1 MNWKEIYTSK
11 CKTMEEAVKIIKSG
25 DKVVIGH
32 AAGEPVK
39 LVEALADYG
48 VNADLKGVE
57 IYQQVD
63 LGNSLHARPGMER
76 HFREKSMFLGAN
88 TRDCVNSGR
97 GDFIPCYFYQTP
109 DFYREIEH
117 PDVVLVTLSL
127 PDEHGY
133 CSFGVSCDYTKPA
146 AEAEGAK
153 VVAVVNPNM
162 PRTLGDSF
170 IHVSDLAVIVED
182 DTPIPELGLPKIG
195 DVEMAIGEQI
205 ASLVKDGDCLQLG
218 IGAIPDAVLKFLGG
232 KKNLGIH
239 SEMIS
244 DGVIDLYE
252 KGVINCSVK
261 NLHRDKM
268 VVSFLMGTRRL
279 YDFVDDNPAMY
290 MAPVDYVNHPIVIGQ
305 NDNMVSINSSVEVN
319 LMGEAC
325 SEAIGLKQFSGIGGQ
340 VDFIR
345 GASFSKGGRSILA
358 FPSTAKKGT
367 VSKIVPYLSQGGTVT
382 TPRNDVDYIVT
393 EHGIARMK
401 GKSLRERARSLIR
414 IAAPQFKDEL
424 AKEFENRFA
433 EKYQEV

>member
-1 MNWKEIYTSK
+1 MDWKEMYTSK
-11 CKTMEEAVKIIKSG
+11 LKTLEDAVKIIKSG

-32 AAGEPVK
+32 AVGEPVG
-39 LVEALADYG
+39 LVDALADYG
-48 VNADLKGVE
+48 VKADLRDVE
-57 IYQQVD
+57 IYQMVD
-63 LGNSLHARPGMER
+63 MGHSLHAQPGMEK
-76 HFREKSMFLGAN
+76 HFIEKSMFLGAK

-97 GDFIPCYFYQTP
+97 GDFIPCYFYQAP
-109 DFYREIEH
+109 DFYRSIQN

-146 AEAEGAK
+146 AEVEGAK

-170 IHVSDLAVIVED
+170 IHVSDIDVIVED
-182 DTPIPELGLPKIG
+182 DSLVPELGLPKIG
-195 DVEMAIGEQI
+195 DVEMAIGKHI

-218 IGAIPDAVLKFLGG
+218 IGAIPDAVLKFLDD
-232 KKNLGIH
+232 KKDLGIH

-252 KGVINCSVK
+252 KGVINCSAK
-261 NLHRDKM
+261 NFNRDKM
-268 VVSFLMGTRRL
+268 VVSFLMGSKRL
-279 YDFVDDNPAMY
+279 YDFADDNPSLF
-290 MAPVDYVNHPIVIGQ
+290 MAPVDYVNHPIIIGQ
-305 NDNMVSINSSVEVN
+305 NDNMVSINSSVEVD

-358 FPSTAKKGT
+358 FPSTAKNGT
-367 VSKIVPYLSQGGTVT
+367 VSKIVPYLTQGGTVT
-382 TPRNDVDYIVT
+382 TSRNDVDYIVT

-401 GKSLRERARSLIR
+401 GKTLRERARALIG
-414 IAAPQFKDEL
+414 IAAPQFRDEL

>member
-1 MNWKEIYTSK
+1 MDWKELYTSK
-11 CKTMEEAVKIIKSG
+11 LKTLEDAVKIIKSG

-32 AAGEPVK
+32 AVGEPVG
-39 LVEALADYG
+39 LVDALADYG
-48 VNADLKGVE
+48 VKADLRDVE
-57 IYQQVD
+57 IYQMVD
-63 LGNSLHARPGMER
+63 MGHSLHAQPDMEK
-76 HFREKSMFLGAN
+76 HFIEKSMFLGAK

-97 GDFIPCYFYQTP
+97 GDFIPCYFYQAP
-109 DFYREIEH
+109 DFYRSIQN

-146 AEAEGAK
+146 AEVEGVK
-153 VVAVVNPNM
+153 IIAVVNPNM
-162 PRTLGDSF
+162 PRTMGDSF
-170 IHVSDLAVIVED
+170 IHVSDLEVIVED
-182 DTPIPELGLPKIG
+182 DSLIPELGLPKIG
-195 DVEMAIGEQI
+195 DVEMAIGEHV

-218 IGAIPDAVLKFLGG
+218 IGAIPDAVLKFLGD

-244 DGVIDLYE
+244 DGVVDLYE
-252 KGVINCSVK
+252 KGVINCSAK
-261 NLHRDKM
+261 NFHRDRM

-290 MAPVDYVNHPIVIGQ
+290 MAPVDYVNHPIIIGQ

-325 SEAIGLKQFSGIGGQ
+325 SEAVGLKQFSGIGGQ

-358 FPSTAKKGT
+358 FPSTAKQGT
-367 VSKIVPYLSQGGTVT
+367 VSKIVPYLTQGGTVT
-382 TPRNDVDYIVT
+382 TTRNDVDYVVT

-401 GKSLRERARSLIR
+401 GKTLRERAQALIG
-414 IAAPQFKDEL
+414 IAAPQFRDEL